1 MGAEIQI
8 TSVNILA
15 IGTTSLSYF
24 FPSSLHKMS
33 VCFSYFVLVR
43 F

>member
-15 IGTTSLSYF
+15 VGTTSLSYF
-24 FPSSLHKMS
+24 FPSSLTSNVS
-33 VCFSYFVLVR
+33 VFLILCFG
-43 F
+43 

>member
-15 IGTTSLSYF
+15 VGTTGLIYP
-24 FPSSLHKMS
+24 FPSSLT
-33 VCFSYFVLVR
+33 
-43 F
+43 